1 MPAADVA
8 RTAGLTEP
16 RRLVLAGAG
25 KVGTCL
31 LELLAATADRLERER
46 GVRFRLV
53 AVAELGGAAIDPGGL
68 EPRALVD
75 ATRDGRPIW
84 TLPGQGKP
92 EIDALEV
99 LRTVDADVL
108 VGATPTSLT
117 HDSVGLDLTRAAL
130 RQGWDVVLADKGPL
144 AKAYYELA
152 ELASVGP
159 GARITR
165 DRPTIQFSAA
175 TAGALPMVAFG
186 RGLVGCTITSVE
198 GVLNGTSHLILGLME
213 DGVGYDAALAEAQRR
228 GKAETDPTLDVEG
241 WDAAAKL
248 VIVANA
254 VLDAH
259 VGIEDVARQGITGV
273 TASDLAEAR
282 RNGNR
287 ILPLARCRRNGS
299 AWSLSVEPTE
309 VPLDHAL
316 AKLDPTDLGIMF
328 TSEELPRALAATT
341 ETGAETA
348 ATALLRDLVAVAEAR
363 AALGA

>member
-1 MPAADVA
+1 V
-8 RTAGLTEP
+8 TEP

-31 LELLAATADRLERER
+31 LELLAATSERLERER

-53 AVAELGGAAIDPGGL
+53 AVAELDGAAIDPDGL
-68 EPRALVD
+68 DPRALVD
-75 ATRDGRPIW
+75 AVRAGRQIW
-84 TLPGQGKP
+84 KPGV
-92 EIDALEV
+92 DAFEV
-99 LRTVDADVL
+99 LRSVEADVL

-130 RQGWDVVLADKGPL
+130 RQEWDVVLADKGPL
-144 AKAYYELA
+144 ATSYYELA

-165 DRPTIQFSAA
+165 DRPTVQFSAA
-175 TAGALPMVAFG
+175 TAGALPMVALG
-186 RGLVGCTITSVE
+186 RGLVGCTITSIE
-198 GVLNGTSHLILGLME
+198 GILNGTSHLILGLME
-213 DGVGYDAALAEAQRR
+213 DGVEFQAALAEAQRR
-228 GKAETDPTLDVEG
+228 GKAETDPRLDVEG
-241 WDAAAKL
+241 WDASAKL

-259 VGIEDVARQGITGV
+259 VGLDDVARRGITDV
-273 TASDLAEAR
+273 TAAELEEAR
-282 RNGNR
+282 ANGR
-287 ILPLARCRRNGS
+287 RVLPLARCRRNG
-299 AWSLSVEPTE
+299 AGWSLSVEPTV

-316 AKLDPTDLGIMF
+316 AKLDPTDLGIVF

-363 AALGA
+363 AALG